1 MTSVTPSDPST
12 LLSLTSVA
20 PVKKAKKQAT
30 LAGWVKKP
38 STSDE
43 VSQNGNASDTMG
55 EASRCGFLRIIVQ
68 VDKSHKVYAKKAGKG
83 IAGRKITV
91 EFQHPRKGSSS

>member
-12 LLSLTSVA
+12 LISLTSVA

-30 LAGWVKKP
+30 LAGWVKEP

-43 VSQNGNASDTMG
+43 VSQSGNASDIMG

-68 VDKSHKVYAKKAGKG
+68 VDKSHKLYAKKAGKG
-83 IAGRKITV
+83 ILGRKITI
-91 EFQHPRKGSSS
+91 EFQHPRKGLSS

>member
-12 LLSLTSVA
+12 LISLTSVA
-20 PVKKAKKQAT
+20 PVKKAQKQAT

-43 VSQNGNASDTMG
+43 ASSNGNASDIMG
-55 EASRCGFLRIIVQ
+55 EASRCGFLKIIVQ
-68 VDKSHKVYAKKAGKG
+68 ADKSHKLYAKKAGKR
-83 IAGRKITV
+83 ILGRKITI
-91 EFQHPRKGSSS
+91 EFQHPRKGLSS